1 MDLVNC
7 LMVTGLTSYE
17 ARIYIALLS
26 EGPLSGYEAA
36 KFSGISRS
44 NVYIALEG
52 LIEKGAAYKIDAE
65 SIQYTAVPAD
75 EYCQNKQRAFAQILS
90 YIKENAPQKLEPPE
104 AYITISGDGR
114 IIDKMK
120 TLVENAKERLY
131 LSMSAREC
139 QIIKSELISAAQRGI
154 KIVIITSQPFH
165 MEDVEI
171 YYADKEAYQIRL
183 IADSSFV
190 LTGNMKNEKST
201 ATCLF
206 TQNKTLITLFKEAL
220 RNEID
225 LITMKK
231 GRNS

>member
-17 ARIYIALLS
+17 ARVYIALLS

-65 SIQYTAVPAD
+65 SIQYTAVPVD
-75 EYCQNKQRAFAQILS
+75 EYCQNKKRAFDQVLS

-120 TLVENAKERLY
+120 PLLENAKERLY
-131 LSMSAREC
+131 LSMAAREC
-139 QIIKSELISAAQRGI
+139 QIIKSELVSAAKRGI

-165 MEDVEI
+165 MEGAEI

-183 IADSSFV
+183 IADSSFI
-190 LTGNMKNEKST
+190 LTGNMKNEKNM

-206 TQNKTLITLFKEAL
+206 TQNKTLITLF
-220 RNEID
+220 
-225 LITMKK
+225 
-231 GRNS
+231 